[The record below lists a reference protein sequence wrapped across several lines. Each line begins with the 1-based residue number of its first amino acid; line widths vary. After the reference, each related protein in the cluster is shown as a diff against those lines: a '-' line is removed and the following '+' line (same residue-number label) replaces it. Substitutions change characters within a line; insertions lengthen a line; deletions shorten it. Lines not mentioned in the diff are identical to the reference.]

1 MMMIHLL
8 VLLRRKQWLK
18 RSPLGAVVPAELLP
32 VLNGLRLQ
40 NDVVI
45 VHQDKIRFL
54 QNILANLML
63 QKLLGD
69 LKIPV
74 LPGKNVEVV
83 RVSISAAMGQSILA
97 KIAERVLLM

>member
-1 MMMIHLL
+1 MIHLP

-69 LKIPV
+69 LKLPV
-74 LPGKNVEVV
+74 LQVKNVQIMF
-83 RVSISAAMGQSILA
+83 VSISAAMAVLILP
-97 KIAERVLLM
+97 RVVEPVPLI